1 MSLHCIVW
9 IIKFAC
15 LFDVIKNRAH
25 MSFYFFIR
33 IHVLAFWTFQLG
45 IKCSLPILMDKKI
58 VAGNSE
64 DWSLLIL
71 NLMNIISILMKNLG
85 IFGNAV
91 KDFAYIPKNQ
101 NLKILITKPLHL

>member
-33 IHVLAFWTFQLG
+33 IHVIAFWAFQFG
-45 IKCSLPILMDKKI
+45 IKCSLPILMDEK
-58 VAGNSE
+58 NSRQKFRRLE
-64 DWSLLIL
+64 LPHFKSYEY
-71 NLMNIISILMKNLG
+71 NFNTYEK
-85 IFGNAV
+85 FG
-91 KDFAYIPKNQ
+91 Y
-101 NLKILITKPLHL
+101 LW